1 MRKILFAAMVCFAV
15 LAVVSGFGL
24 LKGQSADFEVLE
36 CGSVTVE
43 YGELLS
49 LPIADFVRSNGTTLA
64 LSVVAEKGRIE
75 NDFLVI
81 DSKSLSCPN
90 DIVKIVVQS
99 ERSRAVVPIEIE
111 VENPPPPP
119 ALVITNQKLFE
130 GEFLEIDLKEHTTS
144 DSESIFY
151 EIVSGVGEIQGTEYR
166 YSAGLRE
173 APVAHRVTIKAIDEL
188 GQWRCETFSIIVMDK
203 NHWPEEP
210 HSPYPDDGVED
221 FMNDLVLSWKCED
234 PDGDSLSYSLYFG
247 AERLEVLAEE
257 ITETTYS
264 LSSLEPGTEYSW
276 QVLADD
282 GKGGVIR
289 GPIWSFRT
297 KKIPSLTWKRV
308 IGFDGRDSFAKI
320 RPLSDGG
327 FILAG
332 SVDAEPVPNS
342 SAKDLS
348 RAGWV
353 VKLDGNGYFA
363 WQKKFDFGWTEFN
376 DIIPTYDNG
385 FLVAGKN
392 LGLTSPESGEESSLL
407 AIKLNRYANES
418 WRFTVGGNQNEA
430 VAVVEVEDGYLI
442 LGTKSSD
449 NREEKS
455 VVLIKL
461 DRSGSEVW
469 QKSFGGSSFE
479 RAVDFNLDPKGDIV
493 IVAET
498 TSMDGEAEGNT
509 GSSLSIN
516 GLTLQFSSIL
526 VIKVGINGEVLWSKV
541 LGGESEDFPSSV
553 KVDANGNIF
562 VGGSTSSTGGTFSRQ
577 TSDYDGF
584 IIKLSEVGEILWTKC
599 LGGKG
604 NDFVEDFFVTPSG
617 GIQAI
622 GFSESNLERK
632 GSESS
637 SLKRA
642 GLAYSDI
649 WLLQLDVDGNLLWE
663 NYLGGELEDV
673 SLTVARSGNGF
684 ALAGFSASSDGD
696 VGSNK
701 GDYDALVFYLE

>member
-1 MRKILFAAMVCFAV
+1 MKKTLFAAMICFAV

-24 LKGQSADFEVLE
+24 LKGQSPDFEVLE

-49 LPIADFVRSNGTTLA
+49 LPIADFVRSNGTPLA
-64 LSVVAEKGRIE
+64 FSLVGEKGRIE
-75 NDFLVI
+75 NDLLVI
-81 DSKSLSCPN
+81 DTRSLSCPK

-99 ERSRAVVPIEIE
+99 EKSRAIVPIEIE
-111 VENPPPPP
+111 VENRPPPP
-119 ALVITNQKLFE
+119 ALAITNQKLFE
-130 GEFLEIDLKEHTTS
+130 GEFLEIDLKELTTS

-151 EIVSGVGEIQGTEYR
+151 EIVSGVGELQGTEYT
-166 YSAGLRE
+166 YTAGLRE
-173 APVAHRVTIKAIDEL
+173 APIAHRVTIKAIDEL
-188 GQWRCETFSIIVMDK
+188 GQWHCETFSIIVMDK

-210 HSPYPDDGVED
+210 HSPYPGDGVED

-234 PDGDSLSYSLYFG
+234 PDGDRLSYSLHFG
-247 AERLEVLAEE
+247 AGRLEVLAEE
-257 ITETTYS
+257 IAETTYS
-264 LSSLEPGTEYSW
+264 LTSLEPGTEYSW
-276 QVLADD
+276 QVVADD
-282 GKGGVIR
+282 GKGGLIR

-297 KKIPSLTWKRV
+297 KRIPKLAWKRV
-308 IGFDGRDSFAKI
+308 IGFDGRDSFARI

-342 SAKDLS
+342 SEDLS

-353 VKLDGNGYFA
+353 VKLDGNGYIA
-363 WQKKFDFGWTEFN
+363 WQKKFDLGWTEFN
-376 DIIPTYDNG
+376 DIIPTYDDG
-385 FLVAGKN
+385 FLVVGKN
-392 LGLTSPESGEESSLL
+392 LGLTSPGSGEESSLL

-418 WRFTVGGNQNEA
+418 WRFTIGGNHNEA
-430 VAVVEVEDGYLI
+430 AAVVEVEDGYLI
-442 LGTKSSD
+442 LGTKSSY
-449 NREEKS
+449 NSEEKS
-455 VVLIKL
+455 IVLIKL

-469 QKSFGGSSFE
+469 QRSFGGSSFE
-479 RAVDFNLDPKGDIV
+479 RAVAFNLDPKGDIV

-498 TSMDGEAEGNT
+498 TSVDGEAEGNT
-509 GSSLSIN
+509 GSRLSIN
-516 GLTLQFSSIL
+516 GLTLEFSSVL
-526 VIKVGINGEVLWSKV
+526 VIKVSINGELLWSKV
-541 LGGESEDFPSSV
+541 FGGESEDSPSSV
-553 KVDANGNIF
+553 KVDANGDIF

-584 IIKLSEVGEILWTKC
+584 IVKLSEEGEILWTKC
-599 LGGKG
+599 LGGIG

-617 GIQAI
+617 GIQAT

-632 GSESS
+632 GSESTP
-637 SLKRA
+637 LKRS

-649 WLLQLDVDGNLLWE
+649 WFLQLDVDGDLLWE

-673 SLTVARSGNGF
+673 SLAVARSGNGF